1 MTRHLGKSVGIIG
14 TGQHYPEREVSNHD
28 LSQHLETDDEWI
40 RTRTGISNRRIVD
53 PGTGASEL
61 AVPALLQALQNAK
74 VEPSELDAII
84 VATVTPDTLF
94 PSTAC
99 LIQEKIGA
107 NKAFGFDLSAAC
119 SGFVFALTTGASMI
133 ASGAYQK
140 VAIVGVDI
148 MSSIINPEDR
158 TTAVLFGDGAGAVIL
173 SEVPSDYGIL
183 DFEQKIDGSGAN
195 SLYMSAGGSKRPAS
209 LETVANKEHYAVQ
222 LGQDV
227 YKNAVVA
234 MSEYARLML
243 DRNGLT
249 SDDLKLF
256 VPHQANSRI
265 IEAAAKRLGISD
277 DKVMINIDQY
287 ANTTAATIP
296 TALHQART
304 FNRMAKGDHV
314 ILAAFG
320 AGYTYGS
327 VLMKWVY

>member
-209 LETVANKEHYAVQ
+209 LETVANTEHYAVQ

-304 FNRMAKGDHV
+304 SNRMEKGDHV

>member
-1 MTRHLGKSVGIIG
+1 LTRHLGKSVGIIG
-14 TGQHYPEREVSNHD
+14 TGQHFPERTISNHD
-28 LSQHLETDDEWI
+28 LSKHLDTDDEWI
-40 RTRTGISNRRIVD
+40 RSRTGISNRRVAD

-61 AVPALLQALQNAK
+61 GVPALLQALQNAK
-74 VEPSELDAII
+74 VEPNEIDAII

-99 LIQEKIGA
+99 RIQEKIGA
-107 NKAFGFDLSAAC
+107 TKAFGFDLSAAC

-133 ASGAYQK
+133 ASGSYQK

-173 SEVPSDYGIL
+173 SEVAPTFGIL
-183 DFEQKIDGSGAN
+183 DFEQRIDGSGAD
-195 SLYMSAGGSKRPAS
+195 SLFMSAGGSKRPAS
-209 LETVANKEHYAVQ
+209 LETVKNKEHFAVQ

-256 VPHQANSRI
+256 IPHQANSRI
-265 IEAAAKRLGISD
+265 IEAAAKRLGITE
-277 DKVMINIDQY
+277 DKVMINIDQF

-296 TALHQART
+296 TAIHQAYQSQRI
-304 FNRMAKGDHV
+304 AKGDHV
-314 ILAAFG
+314 ILTAFG

>member
-1 MTRHLGKSVGIIG
+1 MPRHLGKSVGIIG
-14 TGQHYPEREVSNHD
+14 TGQHYPERTISNHD
-28 LSQHLETDDEWI
+28 LSEYLDTDDEWI
-40 RTRTGISNRRIVD
+40 RSRTGISNRRVAD

-61 AVPALLQALQNAK
+61 GVPALLQALQNAK
-74 VEPSELDAII
+74 VEPNEIDAII

-99 LIQEKIGA
+99 RIQEKIGA
-107 NKAFGFDLSAAC
+107 TKAFGFDLSAAC

-133 ASGAYQK
+133 ASGSYQK

-173 SEVPSDYGIL
+173 SEVAPTFGIL
-183 DFEQKIDGSGAN
+183 DFEQRIDGSGAD
-195 SLYMSAGGSKRPAS
+195 SLFMSAGGSKRPAS
-209 LETVANKEHYAVQ
+209 LETVKNKEHFAVQ

-256 VPHQANSRI
+256 IPHQANSRI
-265 IEAAAKRLGISD
+265 IEAAAKRLGITE
-277 DKVMINIDQY
+277 DKVMINIDQF

-296 TALHQART
+296 TAIHQAYQSQRI
-304 FNRMAKGDHV
+304 AKGDHV
-314 ILAAFG
+314 ILTAFG

>member
-1 MTRHLGKSVGIIG
+1 LTRHLGKSVGIIG
-14 TGQHYPEREVSNHD
+14 TGQHYPERTISNHD
-28 LSQHLETDDEWI
+28 LSEYLDTDDEWI
-40 RTRTGISNRRIVD
+40 RSRTGISNRRVAD

-61 AVPALLQALQNAK
+61 GVPALLQALQNAK
-74 VEPSELDAII
+74 VEPNEIDAII

-99 LIQEKIGA
+99 RIQEKIGA
-107 NKAFGFDLSAAC
+107 TKAFGFDLSAAC

-133 ASGAYQK
+133 ASGSYQK

-173 SEVPSDYGIL
+173 SEVAPTFGIL
-183 DFEQKIDGSGAN
+183 DFEQRIDGSGAD
-195 SLYMSAGGSKRPAS
+195 SLFMSAGGSKRPAS
-209 LETVANKEHYAVQ
+209 LETVKNKEHFAVQ

-256 VPHQANSRI
+256 IPHQANSRI
-265 IEAAAKRLGISD
+265 IEAAAKRLGITEN
-277 DKVMINIDQY
+277 KVMINIDQF

-296 TALHQART
+296 TAIHQAYQSQRI
-304 FNRMAKGDHV
+304 AKGDHV
-314 ILAAFG
+314 ILTAFG

>member
-1 MTRHLGKSVGIIG
+1 I
-14 TGQHYPEREVSNHD
+14 
-28 LSQHLETDDEWI
+28 
-40 RTRTGISNRRIVD
+40 
-53 PGTGASEL
+53 
-61 AVPALLQALQNAK
+61 
-74 VEPSELDAII
+74 DAII

-99 LIQEKIGA
+99 RIQEKIGA
-107 NKAFGFDLSAAC
+107 TKAFGFDLSAAC

-133 ASGAYQK
+133 ASGSYQK

-173 SEVPSDYGIL
+173 SEVAPTFGIL
-183 DFEQKIDGSGAN
+183 DFEQRIDGSGAD
-195 SLYMSAGGSKRPAS
+195 SLFMSAGGSKRPAS
-209 LETVANKEHYAVQ
+209 LETVKNKEHFAVQ

-256 VPHQANSRI
+256 IPHQANSRI
-265 IEAAAKRLGISD
+265 IEAAAKRLGITE
-277 DKVMINIDQY
+277 DKVMINIDQF

-296 TALHQART
+296 TAIHQAYQSQRI
-304 FNRMAKGDHV
+304 AKGDHV
-314 ILAAFG
+314 ILTAFG

>member
-1 MTRHLGKSVGIIG
+1 NEI
-14 TGQHYPEREVSNHD
+14 
-28 LSQHLETDDEWI
+28 
-40 RTRTGISNRRIVD
+40 
-53 PGTGASEL
+53 
-61 AVPALLQALQNAK
+61 
-74 VEPSELDAII
+74 DAII

-99 LIQEKIGA
+99 RIQEKIGA
-107 NKAFGFDLSAAC
+107 TKAFGFDLSAAC

-133 ASGAYQK
+133 ASGSYQK

-173 SEVPSDYGIL
+173 SEVAPTFGIL
-183 DFEQKIDGSGAN
+183 DFEQRIDGSGAD
-195 SLYMSAGGSKRPAS
+195 SLFMSAGGSKRPAS
-209 LETVANKEHYAVQ
+209 LETVKNKEHFAVQ

-256 VPHQANSRI
+256 IPHQANSRI
-265 IEAAAKRLGISD
+265 IEAAAKRLGITE
-277 DKVMINIDQY
+277 DKVMINIDQF

-296 TALHQART
+296 TAIHQAYQSKRI
-304 FNRMAKGDHV
+304 AKGDHV
-314 ILAAFG
+314 ILTAFG

>member
-173 SEVPSDYGIL
+173 SEVTSDYGIL

>member
-1 MTRHLGKSVGIIG
+1 MSRHLGKSVGIIS
-14 TGQHYPEREVSNHD
+14 TGHHYPDREVTNHD
-28 LSQHLETDDEWI
+28 LSKHLDTDDEWI
-40 RTRTGISNRRIVD
+40 RTRTGISSRRVAT

-61 AVPALLQALQNAK
+61 AIPALLQALDGAK
-74 VEPSELDAII
+74 KKPDELDAII

-107 NKAFGFDLSAAC
+107 SKAFGFDLSAAC
-119 SGFVFALTTGASMI
+119 SGFVFALTTASSMI
-133 ASGAYQK
+133 ASGAYRTIA
-140 VAIVGVDI
+140 VVGVDV

-173 SEVPSDYGIL
+173 SEVPTGFGIL
-183 DFEQKIDGSGAN
+183 DFEQRIDGSGAN
-195 SLYMSAGGSKRPAS
+195 SLFMPAGGSKRPAT
-209 LETVANKEHYAVQ
+209 LETVKNKEHYAVQ
-222 LGQDV
+222 LGQEV
-227 YKNAVVA
+227 YKSAVVA
-234 MSEYARLML
+234 MSEYSRLML

-265 IEAAAKRLGISD
+265 IEAAAKRLGIEND
-277 DKVMINIDQY
+277 RIMINIDQY

-296 TALHQART
+296 TALHQAR
-304 FNRMAKGDHV
+304 NAHRMEKGDYV
-314 ILAAFG
+314 ILASFG

-327 VLMKWVY
+327 VLLKWVY

>member
-61 AVPALLQALQNAK
+61 AVPALLQAIQNAK

-173 SEVPSDYGIL
+173 SEVTSDYGIL

-304 FNRMAKGDHV
+304 SNRMAKGDHV

>member
-1 MTRHLGKSVGIIG
+1 LTRHLGKSVGIIG

-173 SEVPSDYGIL
+173 SEVTSDYGIL